1 MGSFELALD
10 MEKQTVRIYRDLSR
24 MCLSNEGIK
33 NILQMLAEDHAKHV
47 KTLENKLSQAP
58 LEIEDTRAFREARKL
73 FEEMHGR
80 KETFSCDLDQ
90 LRLYKEA
97 RDLVLQK
104 EKLYEE
110 MMGTADSEEEKALLR
125 QLAEAEKKQAAVLD
139 NIIAMV
145 ERPKMWLEDAE
156 VFHLD
161 EY

>member
-10 MEKQTVRIYRDLSR
+10 MEKQTVRIYRDLAR

-58 LEIEDTRAFREARKL
+58 LDIEDTRAFREARKL

-80 KETFSCDLDQ
+80 KESFSCDLDQ

-110 MMGTADSEEEKALLR
+110 MMGTTDSEEEKALLR